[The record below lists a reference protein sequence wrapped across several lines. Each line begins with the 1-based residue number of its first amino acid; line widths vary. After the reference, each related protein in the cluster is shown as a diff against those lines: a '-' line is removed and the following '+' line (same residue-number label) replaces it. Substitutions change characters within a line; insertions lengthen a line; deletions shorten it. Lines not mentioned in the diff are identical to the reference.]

1 MVDSDIEGS
10 LLWQTQTLKG
20 VLCGRLSY
28 LRESC
33 VADSDIEGSLVW

>member
-1 MVDSDIEGS
+1 MVWDYSITGGNA
-10 LLWQTQTLKG
+10 QTLKG

-33 VADSDIEGSLVW
+33 VADSNIEGSLVW